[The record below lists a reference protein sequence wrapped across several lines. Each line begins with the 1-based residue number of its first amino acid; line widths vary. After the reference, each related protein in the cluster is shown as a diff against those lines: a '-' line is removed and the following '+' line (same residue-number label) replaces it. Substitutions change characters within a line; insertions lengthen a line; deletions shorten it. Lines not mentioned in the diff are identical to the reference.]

1 MVKRIPKHAWV
12 ETDPDGRQYWVW
24 ERPLPP
30 ISQLLK
36 RMAKW
41 KHKYR
46 PRCGAKTK
54 KNGQPC
60 QCKVVPG
67 KKRCKWHGGLSTG
80 PRTPEG
86 KERARQAVIR
96 RWERWRAGKNKQP

>member
-1 MVKRIPKHAWV
+1 MVKRIPKHAWI
-12 ETDPDGRQYWVW
+12 ETDADGRRWWVW

-36 RMAKW
+36 RWARW
-41 KHKYR
+41 EHKHR

-54 KNGQPC
+54 KDGQPC
-60 QCKVVPG
+60 RCKVIPG
-67 KKRCKWHGGLSTG
+67 KNRCKWHGGLSTG

-96 RWERWRAGKNKQP
+96 RWERWRKERLL